1 MSVDPRSRKV
11 AVVADSLLGE
21 KMDELREA
29 GWGVIQLPP
38 VGLDPGVAKEWIDLA
53 AEQVAEYL
61 RTEYEVVLVDDGRW
75 RTAIDAALAALGAP
89 PLRDYG

>member
-1 MSVDPRSRKV
+1 V

-21 KMDELREA
+21 KMGELREA

-38 VGLDPGVAKEWIDLA
+38 AELEPAAAAEWLELA

-61 RTEYEVVLVDDGRW
+61 RTDYEVVLVDDGRW
-75 RTAIDAALAALGAP
+75 RTAIDAALAALGAG
-89 PLRDYG
+89 PLPDLG